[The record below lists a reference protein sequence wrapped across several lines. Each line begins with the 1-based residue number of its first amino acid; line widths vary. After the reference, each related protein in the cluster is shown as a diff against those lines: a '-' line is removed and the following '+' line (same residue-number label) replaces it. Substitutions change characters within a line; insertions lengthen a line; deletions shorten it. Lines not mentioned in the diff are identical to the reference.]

1 MTSDETKKYLSPLL
15 LELGDISQVTFGAT
29 KGPGDENS

>member
-1 MTSDETKKYLSPLL
+1 MKSDETKKYSSPLV

>member
-1 MTSDETKKYLSPLL
+1 MNSDEIKKYSSPLV

-29 KGPGDENS
+29 KGPGDSSG